1 MRRGLAALGV
11 IGLVLTLLYVYAVYR
26 YQTLSEA
33 SPLHALVPWGL
44 MVTGYTVFAF
54 SSGGVFDSMAIRL
67 VFYGDRA
74 EARAARRLMWLAL
87 ALLIP
92 GVATV
97 FADLLHVEHSL
108 WIYLGFNPSSR
119 MAWNGVLYVLY
130 AVFLLAALL
139 YAVRRGEEALLTG
152 TGKALL
158 VCGLVSS
165 LALEYNL
172 AMVYGVNAAVP
183 GWFAAPMGILGVALA
198 FLLGAAWTV
207 IGLGVEG
214 EEEAR
219 RAAAREMALAAA
231 ATGFLALWVLLQTW
245 SWGLAKPAEELLVT
259 GSLAPV
265 FWAAVVLGVAVPLLA
280 GYPVSRRG
288 RAAGAVVAAATV
300 IGGLLLFHS
309 IVAAGQVARLEALE
323 PYNTLSIHA
332 LGAGYASDAV
342 HELLASPAELLAVI
356 GEFGLWMLLYAAGLA
371 LLALRPGEKPR
382 RLLVFR

>member
-11 IGLVLTLLYVYAVYR
+11 VGLVLTLLYAYAVYR

-44 MVTGYTVFAF
+44 MVTGYIMFAF

-67 VFYGDRA
+67 VFYGEEH

-92 GVATV
+92 GVVTV
-97 FADLLHVEHSL
+97 FADLLHVEHSP

-139 YAVRRGEEALLTG
+139 YAIRRGDEALLTRP
-152 TGKALL
+152 GKALL
-158 VCGLVSS
+158 VCGLVTS

-183 GWFAAPMGILGVALA
+183 GWLAAPAGILGVALA

-207 IGLGVEG
+207 IGLGIEG

-219 RAAAREMALAAA
+219 RAAAREMTLAAA
-231 ATGFLALWVLLQTW
+231 AVGFLTLWTLIQEW
-245 SWGLAKPAEELLVT
+245 SWGLAKPAEEIMVS
-259 GSLAPV
+259 GKLAVV
-265 FWAAVVLGVAVPLLA
+265 FWPAVVLGILVPLFT
-280 GYPVSRRG
+280 GYPLSRRG
-288 RAAGAVVAAATV
+288 RVAGAVAAAITV
-300 IGGLLLFHS
+300 FGLFLLLHG
-309 IVAAGQVARLEALE
+309 ITAAGQVARLEALE
-323 PYNTLSIHA
+323 TYNTLSIHA
-332 LGAGYASDAV
+332 LGAGYVDEAL
-342 HELLASPAELLAVI
+342 HELLASPPELLAVV

-371 LLALRPGEKPR
+371 VLALRPGEKPR